1 MDWRFTGATGLK
13 MKANRAFLRTT
24 AGARSLELN
33 FDDET
38 TGISEVST
46 DTDSQTVYYNLG
58 GQRISQPR
66 KGSIFV
72 KNGKKIVR

>member
-1 MDWRFTGATGLK
+1 
-13 MKANRAFLRTT
+13 MKANRAYLQAT
-24 AGARSLELN
+24 AALARSLELN

-46 DTDSQTVYYNLG
+46 DTDSQAVYYNLG

-72 KNGKKIVR
+72 KHGKKIVR